1 MRGKQG
7 GVEHEM
13 VYNLSGVICILGTM
27 WGERFCSLMYVILL
41 ELFVMKTG

>member
-1 MRGKQG
+1 MRWFIKNSAL
-7 GVEHEM
+7 
-13 VYNLSGVICILGTM
+13 YNLSGVICILGTM